1 MKRLYLVTGG
11 AGFIGS
17 HIVEELVKRGE
28 RVRVIDNLSTGKRE
42 NIQHLMN
49 AIDFMEGDLRDLSA
63 AMKAVEG
70 VDFILHQAAIPS
82 VPRSIEDP
90 KGITEHNVNGTL
102 HLLIAARSS
111 DVKRVV
117 YASSSSVYGDSP
129 ILPKAEDFLPSPLSP
144 YAASKLAGEY
154 YCQVFHQVYGLE
166 TICLRYFNVFG
177 PRQDPLSLYAAV
189 IPKFVSLA
197 LEKRPLVV
205 YGDGEQ
211 TRDFSFVANIVQANL
226 LACEAKGV
234 AGETMNVGCG
244 DRISINQLAEEL
256 KKIIDPNLIVECTS
270 PRPGDVEHSQASI
283 EKARKFLGYEPAIS
297 FAEGLRQTVE
307 WFEGNIH
314 QRAGGEIP

>member
-42 NIQHLMN
+42 KIQHLMN
-49 AIDFMEGDLRDLSA
+49 AIDFMEGDLRDLNA

-70 VDFILHQAAIPS
+70 VDFVLHQAAIPS
-82 VPRSIEDP
+82 VPRSIKDP
-90 KGITEHNVNGTL
+90 KEITEHNVNGTL

-111 DVKRVV
+111 DVERVV

-166 TICLRYFNVFG
+166 TVCLRYFNVFG
-177 PRQDPLSLYAAV
+177 PRQDPLSPYAAV

-211 TRDFSFVANIVQANL
+211 TRDFSFVANIVQTNL

-256 KKIIDPNLIVECTS
+256 KKIIDPNLIVEYTS

-283 EKARKFLGYEPAIS
+283 EKASKLLGYEPAIS

-314 QRAGGEIP
+314 QREEGEIP